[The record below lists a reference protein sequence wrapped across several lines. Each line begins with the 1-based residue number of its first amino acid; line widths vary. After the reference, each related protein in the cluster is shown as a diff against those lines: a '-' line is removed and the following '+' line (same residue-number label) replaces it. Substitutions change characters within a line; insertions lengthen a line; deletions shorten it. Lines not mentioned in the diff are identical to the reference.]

1 MEFLYWLESIRNPVL
16 DAFFSVITYCGDEL
30 VFMAVAVILM
40 WCVDKYQG
48 YFMLFVGFL
57 GTQIN
62 QLLKVTYRIPRPWV
76 KDPNFTIVESAREA
90 ATGYSFPSGH
100 TQCSVGTFGA
110 LAVWNKQV
118 WLRVVSIALCIL
130 VPLSRMY
137 LGVHTPLD
145 VGVSYLVAVALI
157 AVLYP
162 LTKKL
167 QHNPKGMRIF
177 LAVLA
182 LISLAQ
188 TVYMTVT
195 LLNETATELQS
206 GLKNAYKML
215 GAVLGMIAVYELDQR
230 FVRYDVKAVWWAQV
244 LKVVLGLGLTVGLK
258 ELCYAVFGL
267 IPWEPISRFFA
278 YFVMVIF
285 AGAIWPMTFKWFA
298 KLGHKEE
305 IK

>member
-188 TVYMTVT
+188 TVYMTAT
-195 LLNETATELQS
+195 LLNETAPELQS

-278 YFVMVIF
+278 YFVMVVF
-285 AGAIWPMTFKWFA
+285 AGAIWPMTFQWFA

>member
-1 MEFLYWLESIRNPVL
+1 MQMLYWLESIRNPVL
-16 DAFFSVITYCGDEL
+16 DAFFSLITYCGDEL

-62 QLLKVTYRIPRPWV
+62 QLLKVTFRIPRPWV
-76 KDPNFTIVESAREA
+76 QDPNFTIVESAREA

-100 TQCSVGTFGA
+100 TQSSVGTFGA
-110 LAVWNKQV
+110 LAIWNKQL
-118 WLRVVSIALCIL
+118 WLRIVSVTLCIL
-130 VPLSRMY
+130 VPLSRLY

-145 VGVSYLVAVALI
+145 VGVSYLVAIALI

-177 LAVLA
+177 LLVLA
-182 LISLAQ
+182 AISLAQ
-188 TVYMTVT
+188 TIYMTVT
-195 LLNETATELQS
+195 LLGEPAKELQN

-215 GAVLGMIAVYELDQR
+215 GASLGMMVVYEMNSL
-230 FVRYDVKAVWWAQV
+230 
-244 LKVVLGLGLTVGLK
+244 
-258 ELCYAVFGL
+258 
-267 IPWEPISRFFA
+267 
-278 YFVMVIF
+278 
-285 AGAIWPMTFKWFA
+285 
-298 KLGHKEE
+298 
-305 IK
+305 

>member
-118 WLRVVSIALCIL
+118 WLRVVSVALCIL

-145 VGVSYLVAVALI
+145 VGVSYLVAVVLI

-195 LLNETATELQS
+195 LLGETAPELQS

-230 FVRYDVKAVWWAQV
+230 WIRYDVKAVWWAQA

-267 IPWEPISRFFA
+267 IPWEPVSRFFA
-278 YFVMVIF
+278 YFVMVVF

-305 IK
+305 AK

>member
-40 WCVDKYQG
+40 WCVDKHQG

-100 TQCSVGTFGA
+100 TQCSVGTFGT

-118 WLRVVSIALCIL
+118 WLRVVSVALCIL

-145 VGVSYLVAVALI
+145 VGVSYLVAVVLI

-195 LLNETATELQS
+195 LLGETAPELQS

-230 FVRYDVKAVWWAQV
+230 WIRYDVKAVWWAQA

-267 IPWEPISRFFA
+267 IPWEPVSRFFA
-278 YFVMVIF
+278 YFVMVVF

-305 IK
+305 AK

>member
-1 MEFLYWLESIRNPVL
+1 MQMLYWLESIRNPVL
-16 DAFFSVITYCGDEL
+16 DAFFSLITYCGDEL

-48 YFMLFVGFL
+48 YLMLFVGFL

-62 QLLKVTYRIPRPWV
+62 QLLKVTFRIPRPWV
-76 KDPNFTIVESAREA
+76 QDPNFTIVESAKEA

-100 TQCSVGTFGA
+100 TQCSVGTFGT
-110 LAVWNKQV
+110 LAVWNKQL
-118 WLRVVSIALCIL
+118 WLRIVSIALCIL
-130 VPLSRMY
+130 VPLSRLY

-145 VGVSYLVAVALI
+145 VGVSYLVAIALI

-177 LAVLA
+177 LLVLA
-182 LISLAQ
+182 AISLAQ
-188 TVYMTVT
+188 TIYMTVT
-195 LLNETATELQS
+195 LLGESAEELQS

-215 GAVLGMIAVYELDQR
+215 GASLGMMVVYELDQR

-258 ELCYAVFGL
+258 EVCYAVFGL
-267 IPWEPISRFFA
+267 IPWEPASRFFA
-278 YFVMVIF
+278 YFVMVVF
-285 AGAIWPMTFKWFA
+285 AGVIWPMTFKWFA
-298 KLGHKEE
+298 KLGK
-305 IK
+305 K